1 MLVLFLLF
9 DGGSQSRKPVT
20 PSIIVVVTS
29 LHCLHKDYLAFIL
42 VILANCK
49 QMDLKLPNFTPFY
62 NPWNSKVEKTQLDDI
77 ISKSPGKQKV

>member
-1 MLVLFLLF
+1 MGFTKSKAHNSKHNYCCYISALPTQRLF
-9 DGGSQSRKPVT
+9 
-20 PSIIVVVTS
+20 SIYTRHSV
-29 LHCLHKDYLAFIL
+29 
-42 VILANCK
+42 NCK